1 MNLICSNLLWFV
13 IHHPYIIHSIHL
25 KHHLHVQVYLLVTG
39 QEKLNL
45 CISLNSAQTV
55 SQLSRPLPPRNL

>member
-1 MNLICSNLLWFV
+1 MNLICSDLLWFV
-13 IHHPYIIHSIHL
+13 IHHPCIIHSIHL

-55 SQLSRPLPPRNL
+55 SQLLRPLPPRNL